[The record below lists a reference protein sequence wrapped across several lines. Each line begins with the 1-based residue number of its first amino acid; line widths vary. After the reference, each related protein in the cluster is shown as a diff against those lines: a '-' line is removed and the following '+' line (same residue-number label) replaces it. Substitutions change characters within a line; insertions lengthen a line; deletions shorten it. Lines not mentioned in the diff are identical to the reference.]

1 MKKLL
6 SVVVAFVVS
15 MSLASVQSEE
25 PVNRFQ
31 ESLQAAGLSI
41 SDIYWPPQKL
51 ARIADNDPF
60 RLYWFNELWSEPL
73 MVPRITSQMSQ
84 RISLYGA
91 NKGNEINMYFFYG
104 CVRTCGYIAAF
115 LNEMLPPL
123 PVAEKNPLTTTLR
136 EINYNHR
143 LPWTSKIENQIMDV
157 EKQLDQKTAMLLAK
171 YLLAVEHLYNERKLI
186 FENNCLDE
194 DLFKK
199 LCNTS
204 MMDSSDLYRI
214 GKDYDQKQMMWAI
227 CRAVFTIQ
235 EIKNSIANGTFK
247 LPDKKLTLGTPFGSV
262 TMNGTTKDD
271 SYPSSNSCLIIDT
284 NGNDTYTGSLGAT
297 SSVDN
302 CSSVIIDISGN
313 DTYLSKDK
321 SLPSFGAGVLGL
333 GMLVDLE
340 GNDTYEGQDYTLGA
354 GMFGAGLLYDFKGD
368 DRYKAMYMCQGAASF
383 GTGAIADF
391 DGNDVYECYGYG
403 QGYGYTKGFGV
414 MYDKSGDD
422 NYIANDTDIISPS
435 AQNPKHNTS
444 MAQGVGNGRRADYL
458 DGKSMSGGCGML
470 VDDQG
475 NDVYSC
481 GVFGQGTAYWYG
493 VGLFNDKAG
502 NDTYK
507 GLWYVQ
513 GATAHYAI
521 SEFKDDAGDDHYYTY
536 QATSLGTGHDFSC
549 SWHIDTGGNDVYDCW
564 REEDGQKLWGGL
576 MIGCGNET
584 GFGFF
589 VNIGGDDVYNAKSD
603 NMFGGAYIASGL
615 FPDGIRNEMLCMG
628 YFIDIGGNDTYQKDL
643 CKQNDKWIRINPD
656 RPKIQVGIGVDA
668 QDGMLGIYGIDK

>member
-6 SVVVAFVVS
+6 SVVVVIIIS
-15 MSLASVQSEE
+15 MSFTGVWSEE
-25 PVNRFQ
+25 QVNRF
-31 ESLQAAGLSI
+31 EEGLVAAGLNVG
-41 SDIYWPPQKL
+41 DLYWPPQKL

-60 RLYWFNELWSEPL
+60 RLSWFDELWSEPL
-73 MVPRITSQMSQ
+73 IVPRISNQMSQ
-84 RISLYGA
+84 RLSIYGS
-91 NKGNEINMYFFYG
+91 NKGNEITLFFFYG
-104 CVRTCGYIAAF
+104 CVKANGYIAAF

-123 PVAEKNPLTTTLR
+123 PVSEVTPLTTALR
-136 EINYNHR
+136 DINISHKIPWSGKTENRYLEI
-143 LPWTSKIENQIMDV
+143 
-157 EKQLDQKTAMLLAK
+157 EKQLDSKTAILLAK
-171 YLLAVEHLYNERKLI
+171 YLLSVEHLHNERKLV
-186 FENNCLDE
+186 FEKNCVDE
-194 DLFKK
+194 EMFKK
-199 LCNTS
+199 LCKTS
-204 MMDSSDLYRI
+204 IMDDSEFYRI
-214 GKDYDQKQMMWAI
+214 GKDFDQKQMMWAV

-235 EIKNSIANGTFK
+235 EIKNSIVDGTFK
-247 LPDKKLTLGTPFGSV
+247 LPDKKIDFSTPFGAISL
-262 TMNGTTKDD
+262 NGTAKDD
-271 SYPSSNSCLIIDT
+271 NYFGSNSCLIIDA
-284 NGNDTYTGSLGAT
+284 NGNDSYTGSLGAT

-302 CSSVIIDISGN
+302 CSSVIIDVAGN
-313 DTYLSKDK
+313 DAYLSKDTNM
-321 SLPSFGAGVLGL
+321 PSFGAGILGL

-340 GNDTYEGQDYTLGA
+340 GNDVYEGMDYSMGT
-354 GMFGAGLLYDFKGD
+354 GMLGAGLLYEFKGD
-368 DRYKAMYMCQGAASF
+368 DKYKAMYMCQGAASF
-383 GTGAIADF
+383 GTGTIADF
-391 DGNDVYECYGYG
+391 EGNDVYECYGYG
-403 QGYGYTKGFGV
+403 QGYGYTKGFGI

-458 DGKSMSGGCGML
+458 DGKSMSGGCGIL

-475 NDVYSC
+475 NDIYSC

-493 VGLFNDKAG
+493 VGILNDKAG
-502 NDTYK
+502 DDIYK

-549 SWHIDTGGNDVYDCW
+549 SWHIDTSGNDIYDCW

-589 VNIGGDDVYNAKSD
+589 VNIGGDDIYNAKSD

-628 YFIDIGGNDTYQKDL
+628 YFIDIGGNDTYQKDF
-643 CKQNDKWIRINPD
+643 CKQNDKWLRINPN
-656 RPKIQVGIGVDA
+656 RPKMQVGIGVDSS
-668 QDGMLGIYGIDK
+668 DGILDIYGVDK